1 VNEKE
6 KELRESTKVEKVET
20 AYKKV
25 KFSYKLANFV
35 AAVIALS
42 WFFEGYRKISESP
55 TVPHIM
61 ILTLGTLF
69 TLFFLGVHS
78 FWIYVEE
85 KSKGTLVKRIALFEK
100 ILAKSKKQEKSQNNE
115 ELHGGG
121 KYE

>member
-1 VNEKE
+1 VIEDSEKKQEKE
-6 KELRESTKVEKVET
+6 QVKVEKVET

-61 ILTLGTLF
+61 ILVAGTLF
-69 TLFFLGVHS
+69 TIFFLVVHS

-85 KSKGTLVKRIALFEK
+85 KSKGTLIKRIGLFEK
-100 ILAKSKKQEKSQNNE
+100 ILANSKKQEKSQNNE

-121 KYE
+121 N

>member
-1 VNEKE
+1 MNEKE
-6 KELRESTKVEKVET
+6 EIPKEAKESTKVEKVET

-55 TVPHIM
+55 TVSHIM
-61 ILTLGTLF
+61 ILVAGTLL
-69 TLFFLGVHS
+69 TILFLGVHS
-78 FWIYVEE
+78 YWIYIEE
-85 KSKGTLVKRIALFEK
+85 KSKGTLMKRIALFEK

-115 ELHGGG
+115 ELHG
-121 KYE
+121 